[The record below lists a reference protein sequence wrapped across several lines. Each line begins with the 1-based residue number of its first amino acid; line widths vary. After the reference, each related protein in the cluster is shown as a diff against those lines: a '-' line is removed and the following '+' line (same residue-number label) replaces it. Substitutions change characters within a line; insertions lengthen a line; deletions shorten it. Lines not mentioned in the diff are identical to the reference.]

1 MIKDK
6 NIICISNTTWYGK
19 YAKST
24 VQILSRLAK
33 HNKVLFVEY
42 PYTIKDVFY
51 LIGKEN
57 KIISRIFGFN
67 KRILTYN
74 TDVNSKV
81 YDFIVP
87 PAIPSFFIKNEK
99 VFNFIFK
106 LNISMYEFYL
116 RKTIKKLQIK
126 NPIVITAFNP
136 FYGLPMQGKLKEIV
150 NVYYCYDGVESG
162 YFGKRIFDYEDK
174 YSKNADLIITTSE
187 YLNSQKLKIN
197 TNSFV
202 VKNGVDFTTFNKYA
216 KSQPNL
222 NSKKTVGYIGSL
234 DSRFDI
240 ETIEFVI
247 QNLDNFIFEFT
258 GDLRNEQ
265 IKKRL
270 SKYKNV
276 SFFESVKPN
285 EVAKLIAKYD
295 VGIIPYIVNEVN
307 KNIYP
312 LKINEYLSV
321 GVPVVMTNFALL
333 SEFDEIISV
342 SLNKEDFLKHLLNEV
357 NMDSENKIKQRIEF
371 AKQNSW
377 DSRTELFSDIIE
389 KFL

>member
-106 LNISMYEFYL
+106 INISIYEFYL

-240 ETIEFVI
+240 DTIEFVI

>member
-240 ETIEFVI
+240 DTIEFVI